1 MRYKAHSQEICGLK
15 ICPNGQMIATGGNDN
30 KLFVYSL
37 RKMGKLASWSDHKA
51 AVKAIGF
58 NPKQQTIASGG
69 GTADRKIRIFSLN
82 TLELMN

>member
-1 MRYKAHSQEICGLK
+1 M
-15 ICPNGQMIATGGNDN
+15 ATGGNDN
-30 KLFVYSL
+30 RLFVYSL
-37 RKMGKLASWSDHKA
+37 RKMTKLASWSEHNA

-58 NPKQQTIASGG
+58 NPKEPTIASGS